1 MSIPNLGP
9 KFVSGS
15 AVTGQ
20 VIMTRDDDTV
30 GSLPIVMFLGTIT
43 DVTGDGIYDITF
55 PGGS

>member
-20 VIMTRDDDTV
+20 IMVTRDDDTV
-30 GSLPIVMFLGTIT
+30 DSLPLLMCLGTLT
-43 DVTGDGIYDITF
+43 DNLDGTYDLDF